1 MKKIKYLILPLITI
15 IVMLILNLFLMVY
28 NVSGDSMNP
37 TLLNGKLGIAVR
49 NGVTDIKRF
58 DIVVV
63 KIDDK
68 YIVKRVIGLPNDTV
82 KYVNQQ
88 LIVNGERINEW
99 YTEGKT
105 EDMNITLGTDEYFC
119 LGDNREHSKDSRV
132 YGAFTNKQIKSVLTS
147 MRGK

>member
-1 MKKIKYLILPLITI
+1 
-15 IVMLILNLFLMVY
+15 
-28 NVSGDSMNP
+28 
-37 TLLNGKLGIAVR
+37 
-49 NGVTDIKRF
+49 
-58 DIVVV
+58 
-63 KIDDK
+63 
-68 YIVKRVIGLPNDTV
+68 LPNDTV